1 MKMFESP
8 EVEIIR
14 FVNSDIIT
22 TSGGGSDGYDG
33 GMSGGEDWEN
43 DEF

>member
-1 MKMFESP
+1 MKKFESP
-8 EVEIIR
+8 KVEIVK

-22 TSGGGSDGYDG
+22 TSVGDEGYDG
-33 GMSGGEDWEN
+33 GMSGGENWEN

>member
-1 MKMFESP
+1 MKKFESP
-8 EVEIIR
+8 KVEIVK

-22 TSGGGSDGYDG
+22 TSGDGYDG